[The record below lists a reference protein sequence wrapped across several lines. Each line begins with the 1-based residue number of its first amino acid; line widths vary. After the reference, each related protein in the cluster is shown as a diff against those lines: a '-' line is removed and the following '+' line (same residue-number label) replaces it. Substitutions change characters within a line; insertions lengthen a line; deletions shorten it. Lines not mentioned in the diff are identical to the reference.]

1 MKISESMEI
10 YSNEN
15 TKISESTEIDTN
27 ENVKISESTLL
38 YIYLST
44 VHVI

>member
-1 MKISESMEI
+1 MKISESTEI
-10 YSNEN
+10 YTNEN
-15 TKISESTEIDTN
+15 AKISESTEIDTN

-38 YIYLST
+38 YIYLTT

>member
-38 YIYLST
+38 YIYLTT

>member
-1 MKISESMEI
+1 MKISESTEI

-38 YIYLST
+38 YIYLTT

>member
-1 MKISESMEI
+1 MKISESTEI